1 MMTPTFLQRRRP
13 RGQVLRLTI
22 ILGGLILLLISYG
35 VAISMI
41 IADRAFTKTAKLMLI
56 SFTLI
61 AGLFGSGLLERFRR

>member
-41 IADRAFTKTAKLMLI
+41 IADRAFTKTVKLMLI
-56 SFTLI
+56 SLTLI
-61 AGLFGSGLLERFRR
+61 GG